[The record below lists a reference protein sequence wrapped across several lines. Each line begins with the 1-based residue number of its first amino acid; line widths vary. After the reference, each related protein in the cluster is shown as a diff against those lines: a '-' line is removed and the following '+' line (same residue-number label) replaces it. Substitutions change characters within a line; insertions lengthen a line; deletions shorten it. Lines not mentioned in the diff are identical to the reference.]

1 MDADDLKPRRR
12 DDPLGALRRED
23 LDPLSV
29 AELDFRIA
37 ELEAEI
43 TRTRTKLAGA
53 TRFRSVADELF
64 KR

>member
-1 MDADDLKPRRR
+1 MDADDLLPRRR
-12 DDPLGALRRED
+12 DDASAALRRED

-29 AELDFRIA
+29 AELETRIV

-43 TRTRTKLAGA
+43 ARTRAKLAGA
-53 TRFRSVADELF
+53 TRFRSAADELF